1 MKRRRKNQRRERMIM
16 IGSSLF
22 VLTALTMTGI
32 YVKEKNQVQDD
43 GYVVDL
49 SQLEINDTEDVIP
62 ETSEVILSEDSEEV
76 SSSKVENKD
85 SLWEKDYSSFFGEDY
100 ELWKEEA
107 ETVIIEEDITD
118 FFVVNQEELTFSDEE
133 QLLWP
138 IVGNVLIN
146 YSMDS
151 PVFFPTLEQYKY
163 HPAIVIQA
171 KEGQNI
177 MAAAKG
183 KVTKIEKTEE
193 LGNVITMDLG
203 SGYEIFY
210 GQLSNIQVKEG
221 DMVEKGA
228 YIADVAAPTKY
239 YSVEGDNVYFALKKD
254 GEPVNPM
261 TKLQ

>member
-49 SQLEINDTEDVIP
+49 SQLEINELEATVPEESEPVLPDV
-62 ETSEVILSEDSEEV
+62 SEAV
-76 SSSKVENKD
+76 SSTKVENRE
-85 SLWEKDYSSFFGEDY
+85 SLWEKDYSSLFEEGNK
-100 ELWKEEA
+100 LWEETKEEA
-107 ETVIIEEDITD
+107 KAEEITD
-118 FFVVNQEELTFSDEE
+118 FFVPKEEELSFSEEE

-151 PVFFPTLEQYKY
+151 PVFFATLEQYKY

-183 KVTKIEKTEE
+183 KVSKIEKTEE

-203 SGYEIFY
+203 SGYEVSY
-210 GQLSNIQVKEG
+210 GQLTNLQVKEG
-221 DMVEKGA
+221 DLVEKGT

-239 YSVEGDNVYFALKKD
+239 YSVEGDNVYFALKKN
-254 GEPVNPM
+254 GKPVNPLM
-261 TKLQ
+261 KLQ